1 MNKLNA
7 QHFYIAGAFRNVPLV
22 QQIAG
27 QLNDAGATQTFD
39 WTQAQPNADLA
50 TLKDIA
56 QMEQRGITSCDFLV
70 FVFPGGKGANIEFGI
85 ATALQKP
92 IFIFDTTDTV
102 NNIAETTTFY
112 QMDHV
117 QKYRGTVGGFV
128 NFIANNMLL

>member
-7 QHFYIAGAFRNVPLV
+7 KRFYIAGAFRNVPLV
-22 QQIAG
+22 QQISG

-39 WTQAQPNADLA
+39 WTQAQTNGDLN
-50 TLKDIA
+50 TLKAIA
-56 QMEQRGITSCDFLV
+56 QLEQRGITSCDFLV

-92 IFIFDTTDTV
+92 IFIFDTTDKV
-102 NNIAETTTFY
+102 NDVDDTTTFY

-117 QKYRGTVGGFV
+117 QKYRGTISGFV
-128 NFIANNMLL
+128 NFIATKLD